1 MLANLLTQLFSFLFP
16 PICIICGTENTVI
29 NICDS
34 CKKKLELTREMR
46 KPWLFSLYRYRADQV
61 ATLIKHLKNFPDQ
74 DMVNELLHQKQ
85 FMIENWTTG
94 LVRVFDCTHIIIIP
108 APLHT
113 SRFIDRGYNQADIIA
128 QAYRQCIT
136 QKMNS
141 LQISIS
147 IENNLIVKSKKTDKQ
162 ALIHDRQERMQNIKN
177 AFTIQNQRDM
187 KCLADSLVIII
198 DDVTTTGGTVNEI
211 RTLLLPHAKTVFAFT
226 LAH

>member
-1 MLANLLTQLFSFLFP
+1 
-16 PICIICGTENTVI
+16 
-29 NICDS
+29 
-34 CKKKLELTREMR
+34 
-46 KPWLFSLYRYRADQV
+46 
-61 ATLIKHLKNFPDQ
+61 
-74 DMVNELLHQKQ
+74 MVNELLHQKQ

-108 APLHT
+108 VPLHT